1 MNIKVEETKKED
13 LDLQLGDI
21 VEYKNFFFIA
31 VKDVGAT
38 SPYLLKNLVNSGG
51 MTGKHCSLQDLNKS
65 VKKYLMNGEAKLY
78 KASEYEIVIRKKGE

>member
-1 MNIKVEETKKED
+1 MNVKVEAIKKEN

-21 VEYKNFFFIA
+21 VKYKNFFFIA
-31 VKDVGAT
+31 VKDAQTT
-38 SPYLLKNLVNSGG
+38 SPYLLRNLVDSGG

-78 KASEYEIVIRKKGE
+78 KASEYEIVIRKKEE

>member
-1 MNIKVEETKKED
+1 MNVKVEAIKKEN

-21 VEYKNFFFIA
+21 VKYKNFFFIA
-31 VKDVGAT
+31 VKDIETT
-38 SPYLLKNLVNSGG
+38 SPYLLRNLVDSGG

-78 KASEYEIVIRKKGE
+78 KASEYEIVIRKKEE

>member
-1 MNIKVEETKKED
+1 MNVKVEAIKKEN

-21 VEYKNFFFIA
+21 VKYKNFFFIA
-31 VKDVGAT
+31 VKDIGTT
-38 SPYLLKNLVNSGG
+38 SPYLLRNLVDSGG

-78 KASEYEIVIRKKGE
+78 KASEYEIVIRKKEE

>member
-1 MNIKVEETKKED
+1 MDIKVEETKKEE

-21 VEYKNFFFIA
+21 VKYKNFFFIA
-31 VKDVGAT
+31 VKDVGTT
-38 SPYLLKNLVNSGG
+38 SPYLLRNLVNSSV
-51 MTGKHCSLQDLNKS
+51 MTGEYYSLQDLNKS